1 MNKAEFLK
9 MLARAAN
16 DGLSAF
22 YDASSDD
29 IIKGARGL
37 MDDDPRHV
45 TPELFDMVER
55 TGKFQNGGREAALDA
70 AFGVPGVDFT
80 PDNAARFDEWTD
92 WSHYTRAD
100 GGFSYP
106 KPDLGGDSQAF
117 DTMGLHAGTKWAAKS
132 RENSVKAGM
141 GTKPDAQRGAFYQ
154 LRADTSRPFL
164 PEHVPAFTA
173 SLPDPDELIR
183 RAERSRPDTA
193 ANPIWRQALIRSY
206 GAMQDAAK
214 PASDPQVAGPAQLGP
229 LASDPN
235 LQNLRARL
243 FGTKPAPMPPPAPDR
258 WYERPNSP
266 LDDYLEETMDYL
278 ARGGPDLDGGM
289 PFTRA
294 GLVRRRMAEQG
305 FTHIPY
311 RNDVEDAG
319 STSIVALT
327 DRPGQPGVVRRREA
341 RFQPQLRHLPNLL
354 AGLAGAA
361 YLPGILAE
369 ESWNGR

>member
-22 YDASSDD
+22 SSASSED

-45 TPELFDMVER
+45 TPELFSMVER
-55 TGKFQNGGREAALDA
+55 TGKFHPEGREGALDA
-70 AFGVPGVDFT
+70 AFGIPGVDFT
-80 PDNAARFDEWTD
+80 PDAAARFDDWTD

-100 GGFSYP
+100 NGFSYP
-106 KPDLGGDSQAF
+106 NPDLGGDSQAF
-117 DTMGLHAGTKWAAKS
+117 DTMGLHAGTKAAAKS

-141 GTKPDAQRGAFYQ
+141 GLRSDAQRGAFYQ

-183 RAERSRPDTA
+183 LAERSRPDTA
-193 ANPIWRQALIRSY
+193 ANPIWRQALMRSY

-214 PASDPQVAGPAQLGP
+214 PASDPQVAGPDALGP

-235 LQNLRARL
+235 LQGLRARL
-243 FGTKPAPMPPPAPDR
+243 FGAKSPPTPPSVDR
-258 WYERPNSP
+258 WFEGPNSP
-266 LDDYLEETMDYL
+266 LDDYLDETMDYL
-278 ARGGPDLDGGM
+278 ARGGPDLNAGL

-294 GLVRRRMAEQG
+294 GLVRRRMADQG

-327 DRPGQPGVVRRREA
+327 DRPGLPGVVRRRDA

-354 AGLAGAA
+354 AGFAGAT